1 MNYHTLFLLA
11 LLASTLCTTVSLS
24 AAPDS
29 EKRQLAFPSAEG
41 FGRFATGGR
50 GGDVYHVTNLMNDGK
65 GSLRYGIE
73 KTKGPRTIVFDVSGT
88 IRLKAGDKLQIKDVD
103 GLTIA
108 GQTAPGDGICIRDE
122 KFGII
127 DSSNIIIRYMR
138 FRLGDESRTSTDTLG
153 IDESNNVILDHVT
166 ATWGV
171 DGTMDTSEVAD
182 FTLQWSLFGEA
193 LHESTH
199 HKGGH
204 AMLMSMRKTAG
215 NVSLHHNLFF
225 SSRNRHPTLGSLKK
239 EVIFD
244 FRNNVVYNRA
254 GSTNLSGGH
263 VNLINNYYRPGP
275 STKPETYPIRPKAKK
290 DNAVVGYMS
299 GSIYEG
305 NKARTKDNYTAMQWG
320 ARDGESA
327 SSYPGKVLYEKFR
340 LSREPV
346 AVADRPH
353 THPADK
359 AYELILNKAGA
370 SKRRDAAD
378 KRIIAGIRK
387 RTHRLINSQQE
398 VGGWPELRN
407 KPASLDTDQDGMPDK
422 WEIKMKLNPRDP
434 EDRNGDLDRDGYTN
448 LEDYLNALV
457 EMK

>member
-1 MNYHTLFLLA
+1 
-11 LLASTLCTTVSLS
+11 
-24 AAPDS
+24 
-29 EKRQLAFPSAEG
+29 
-41 FGRFATGGR
+41 
-50 GGDVYHVTNLMNDGK
+50 
-65 GSLRYGIE
+65 
-73 KTKGPRTIVFDVSGT
+73 
-88 IRLKAGDKLQIKDVD
+88 
-103 GLTIA
+103 
-108 GQTAPGDGICIRDE
+108 
-122 KFGII
+122 
-127 DSSNIIIRYMR
+127 
-138 FRLGDESRTSTDTLG
+138 
-153 IDESNNVILDHVT
+153 
-166 ATWGV
+166 
-171 DGTMDTSEVAD
+171 
-182 FTLQWSLFGEA
+182 
-193 LHESTH
+193 
-199 HKGGH
+199 
-204 AMLMSMRKTAG
+204 MLMSMRKTAG

-254 GSTNLSGGH
+254 GSTNLSGGN

-275 STKPETYPIRPKAKK
+275 STKPDTYPIRPKAKK

-327 SSYPGKVLYEKFR
+327 SSYPGKVLYENFR

-346 AVADRPH
+346 AIADRPH

-407 KPASLDTDQDGMPDK
+407 KPVSLDTDQDGMPDK
-422 WEIKMKLNPRDP
+422 WEIKMKLNPKDP

-457 EMK
+457 EVK